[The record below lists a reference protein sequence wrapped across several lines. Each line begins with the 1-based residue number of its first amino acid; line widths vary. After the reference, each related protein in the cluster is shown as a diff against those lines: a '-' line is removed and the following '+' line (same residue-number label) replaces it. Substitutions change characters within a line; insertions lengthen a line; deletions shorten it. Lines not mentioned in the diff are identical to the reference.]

1 MLTKNCLL
9 ILVMVLLAA
18 GSVHAGP
25 VEEFCALG
33 TAYEQNQRLD
43 LTQAALQDAV
53 LQTREAALAEQ
64 IIGSPAELDR
74 LVALAPQIEIG
85 LLKRLVSR
93 IQFKVS
99 QEGVETLSGNLQ
111 TLRSS
116 FEERR
121 SPSSALRVK
130 KRIANIGGRQVDLLD
145 GEWRST
151 ADGRQ
156 FWVSNEYSDIVLTA
170 ADYRRYWATSTTV
183 DE

>member
-1 MLTKNCLL
+1 MLTKKCLL
-9 ILVMVLLAA
+9 ILVLVLLTA
-18 GSVHAGP
+18 GSAYAGP
-25 VEEFCALG
+25 VEEFFALG
-33 TAYEQNQRLD
+33 AAYEQTQALD
-43 LTQAALQDAV
+43 LTQGILQDAV

-64 IIGSPAELDR
+64 IIGSPTDLDR
-74 LVALAPQIEIG
+74 LVAQATRIETG

-99 QEGVETLSGNLQ
+99 QEGIENLSGSLETLRNSLEQ
-111 TLRSS
+111 
-116 FEERR
+116 RR
-121 SPSSALRVK
+121 SPSSVLRVK

-170 ADYRRYWATSTTV
+170 ADYRRYWATSSTV